1 MSDLIDRG
9 RAVELVRITADEWLA
24 DIQESSYRAG
34 FSLGTHIAMQTIVRD
49 VPSAEKKGHWEN
61 IDIIHDRKDAK
72 ITDWQQAQ
80 CSVCG
85 KWNTKPYLY
94 GIDLDPYCP
103 SCGARMVE

>member
-1 MSDLIDRG
+1 MSDLIDRQ
-9 RAVELVRITADEWLA
+9 AT
-24 DIQESSYRAG
+24 IQAIDDYTKGKPLYDYPWQIIEVIRN
-34 FSLGTHIAMQTIVRD
+34 
-49 VPSAEKKGHWEN
+49 VPSAEKTGEWEN

-85 KWNTKPYLY
+85 KWHTKPYLY

-103 SCGARMVE
+103 NCGARMK